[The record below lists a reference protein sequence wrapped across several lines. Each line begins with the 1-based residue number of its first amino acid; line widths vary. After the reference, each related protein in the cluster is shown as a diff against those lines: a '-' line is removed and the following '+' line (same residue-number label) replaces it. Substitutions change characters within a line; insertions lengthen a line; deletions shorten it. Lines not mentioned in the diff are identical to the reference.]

1 MDVAVPRVT
10 SASPRGGEANAMTTT
25 PTNTF
30 TLLAT
35 GLALLA
41 LAIGAPTPAQAALD
55 GSTPMLCAV
64 STVME
69 CDAEGK
75 CVRITPD
82 VHPDFPSLLRLNVPQ
97 RTITAGGPD
106 GRKSEIKAVTRL
118 DGRLILHGGE
128 NGRGWAATIAEDTG
142 RMSAGVVADEYTFAL
157 FGACALP

>member
-1 MDVAVPRVT
+1 
-10 SASPRGGEANAMTTT
+10 MT
-25 PTNTF
+25 TF
-30 TLLAT
+30 TLLIT
-35 GLALLA
+35 GLVTLA

-82 VHPDFPSLLRLNVPQ
+82 VHPDFPSFLRLNVPE
-97 RTITAGGPD
+97 RVITAGGPD
-106 GRKSEIKAVTRL
+106 GRKSEIKAVTRI

-128 NGRGWAATIAEDTG
+128 NGRGWAATVAEDSGQMT
-142 RMSAGVVADEYTFAL
+142 AGIVTDAFAFNL
-157 FGACALP
+157 FGACTTP

>member
-1 MDVAVPRVT
+1 M
-10 SASPRGGEANAMTTT
+10 TT
-25 PTNTF
+25 PTKTF

-35 GLALLA
+35 GLALLV
-41 LAIGAPTPAQAALD
+41 LATGAPIPAQAALD

-82 VHPDFPSLLRLNVPQ
+82 VHPDFPSFLRVDVPQ
-97 RTITAGGPD
+97 RTITAGRQD

-128 NGRGWAATIAEDTG
+128 NARGWAATVAEDTG
-142 RMSAGVVADEYTFAL
+142 RMTAGIVTDAFAFTL
-157 FGACALP
+157 FGACTAP